1 MQARPHI
8 PHTGFLT
15 LVDLSVLESILRFY
29 CLFLFVCFVFL
40 RHCMGWHLL
49 TSLLTLHTPTTSLRS
64 AERTLPAVLRSRSF
78 TVAAPKLRSKLAFNR
93 TCTLSKPAL
102 KSFFIDWLLNQ
113 SCKCFYSFSFLLVF
127 CHFVSIFFKE
137 LYFCFYFILQVCI
150 DLMNGKPGQLNIKFS

>member
-78 TVAAPKLRSKLAFNR
+78 PVAAPKLRSKLAFNR
-93 TCTLSKPAL
+93 TSTNLHTL

-113 SCKCFYSFSFLLVF
+113 SCKYFILFRFYLCFVILFQFSFETLFLFLFYSFSCASL
-127 CHFVSIFFKE
+127 H
-137 LYFCFYFILQVCI
+137 
-150 DLMNGKPGQLNIKFS
+150 

>member
-1 MQARPHI
+1 
-8 PHTGFLT
+8 
-15 LVDLSVLESILRFY
+15 
-29 CLFLFVCFVFL
+29 
-40 RHCMGWHLL
+40 MGWHLL

-93 TCTLSKPAL
+93 TSTNLHTFKTCFKI
-102 KSFFIDWLLNQ
+102 FFIDWLLNQ
-113 SCKCFYSFSFLLVF
+113 SCKYFYSFSFLLVF

-150 DLMNGKPGQLNIKFS
+150 DLMNGTPGQLNIKFS